1 MLGFGNSKA
10 RPARGGV
17 SVDTLIGPQVVVRG
31 DLRFSGGLYL
41 EGQLIGRAIA
51 EDGTAASVTVAN
63 RGRVEGE
70 LHAPVVIINGTVV
83 GDVHATERLELGPE
97 ARVEGSLFYT
107 VVEMAAGASVSG
119 RLVHRD
125 RAGAEVPTAT
135 VTDIHAG
142 RSTAE
147 REATRA

>member
-10 RPARGGV
+10 RPARGGG
-17 SVDTLIGPQVVVRG
+17 SVDTLIGPSVVVRG

-41 EGQLIGRAIA
+41 EGQLFGRAIA
-51 EDGTAASVTVAN
+51 EDGASAAITVAN

-83 GDVHATERLELGPE
+83 GDVHASERLELGAG

-107 VVEMAAGASVSG
+107 VVEMTAGASVTG

-125 RAGAEVPTAT
+125 RVGAEEPTAT
-135 VTDIHAG
+135 VTDISSG
-142 RSTAE
+142 RITAE